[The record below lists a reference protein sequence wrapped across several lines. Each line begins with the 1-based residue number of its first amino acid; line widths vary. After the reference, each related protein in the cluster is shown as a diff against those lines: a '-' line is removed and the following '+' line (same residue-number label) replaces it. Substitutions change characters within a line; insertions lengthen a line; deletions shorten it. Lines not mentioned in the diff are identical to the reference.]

1 MDKIIAR
8 SSHRYRVL
16 FIVLTTLALLS
27 VIIFSSYRAS
37 AESATPAANEHIITL
52 HDNGTDKG
60 FITKKSTLREALA
73 EQNIRVDAKDLIEP
87 GLDNKLVAGSYQV
100 NIYRARPI
108 AIHDGKVDTK
118 VITAYR
124 TPSQIAKEAN
134 VVLHDEDITE
144 LAPSSDP
151 LSDGA
156 AEVMT
161 ITRATQFTFN
171 FYGKIEI
178 AYTQAKTVGDMLKEK
193 HITMGS
199 KDGLS
204 VTTSTPIS
212 AGMSIRIWRDG
223 VQTITQDEDLKF
235 DTKTIKD
242 ADRPV
247 SFHEVQTPGENGKK
261 TVTYEVNLQNGVE
274 VSRKEINSITTKQAV
289 QEVVVIGTKVELPA
303 GSHEDWM
310 AAAGISPDDYG
321 YVNYIVGREG
331 GWEPCKVQ
339 GGAIDCTYAANGGR
353 MGYGIVQATPGAK
366 MASAGSDWATN
377 PITQLRWAT
386 GYAVGRYG
394 SWSGAYNHWLA
405 SHNW

>member
-16 FIVLTTLALLS
+16 FIVLTTLLLLS

-37 AESATPAANEHIITL
+37 AESATPAANEHIVTL

-60 FITKKSTLREALA
+60 FITRKSTLREALA

-87 GLDNKLVAGSYQV
+87 GLDDKLIAGSYQV

-134 VVLHDEDITE
+134 VSLHDEDMTR

-161 ITRATQFTFN
+161 ITRAMQFTFN
-171 FYGKIEI
+171 FYGKTET

-193 HITMGS
+193 HITMDP
-199 KDGLS
+199 KDGVSPS
-204 VTTSTPIS
+204 VAMSIA
-212 AGMSIRIWRDG
+212 AGMVVRIWRDG
-223 VQTITQDEDLKF
+223 VQTITQDEDVKF
-235 DTKTIKD
+235 DTKTIQD
-242 ADRPV
+242 ADQPV
-247 SFHEVQTPGENGKK
+247 GYRKVQAPGENGKK
-261 TVTYEVNLQNGVE
+261 TVTYEVNLTNGVE
-274 VSRKEINSITTKQAV
+274 TSRKEINSVVTHQPIEQVEVVGSRPIFSGDFAAALAQLRKCEAGGNYANTNNPTYRGAYQYDYKTWANYQGYYDPAAAPPAV
-289 QEVVVIGTKVELPA
+289 QDQKAWETYQRRGWQPWPVCGAPLP
-303 GSHEDWM
+303 D
-310 AAAGISPDDYG
+310 
-321 YVNYIVGREG
+321 
-331 GWEPCKVQ
+331 
-339 GGAIDCTYAANGGR
+339 TYR
-353 MGYGIVQATPGAK
+353 
-366 MASAGSDWATN
+366 
-377 PITQLRWAT
+377 
-386 GYAVGRYG
+386 
-394 SWSGAYNHWLA
+394 
-405 SHNW
+405 

>member
-73 EQNIRVDAKDLIEP
+73 EQHIRVDAKDLIEP
-87 GLDNKLVAGSYQV
+87 GLDAKLVAGSYQV

-124 TPSQIAKEAN
+124 TPKQIAKEAH
-134 VVLHDEDITE
+134 VTLHDEDITQ

-171 FYGKIEI
+171 FYGKAET

-193 HITMGS
+193 HITMGP

-204 VTTSTPIS
+204 VTASTPMS

-223 VQTITQDEDLKF
+223 VQTITQDEDVKF

-247 SFHEVQTPGENGKK
+247 NYHEVQTAGENGKK
-261 TVTYEVNLQNGVE
+261 TVTYEVNLQNGIE
-274 VSRKEINSITTKQAV
+274 VARKEINSITTKQAT
-289 QEVVVIGTKVELPA
+289 QEVVVVGTKVELPP

-310 AAAGISPDDYG
+310 AAAGISADDYG
-321 YVNYIVGREG
+321 YVNYIVNREG
-331 GWEPCKVQ
+331 GWQPCKVQ
-339 GGAIDCTYAANGGR
+339 GGSIDCTYAANGGR

-366 MASAGSDWATN
+366 MATAGDDWATN
-377 PITQLRWAT
+377 PITQLKWAT

-394 SWSGAYNHWLA
+394 SWSGAYNHWLV

>member
-27 VIIFSSYRAS
+27 VLIFSSYRAS

-73 EQNIRVDAKDLIEP
+73 EQHIRVDAKDLIEP
-87 GLDNKLVAGSYQV
+87 GLDSKLVAGSYQV

-108 AIHDGKVDTK
+108 AIHDDKVDTK

-124 TPSQIAKEAN
+124 TPKQIAKEAN
-134 VVLHDEDITE
+134 VTLHDEDITQ

-171 FYGKIEI
+171 FYGKTET

-193 HITMGS
+193 HITMGP

-204 VTTSTPIS
+204 VAASTPVS

-223 VQTITQDEDLKF
+223 VQTITQDEDVKF

-242 ADRPV
+242 ADRPI
-247 SFHEVQTPGENGKK
+247 SYHEVQTAGENGKK

-274 VSRKEINSITTKQAV
+274 VSRKEINSITTKQAT
-289 QEVVVIGTKVELPA
+289 QEVVVVGTKVELPP

-310 AAAGISPDDYG
+310 AAAGISASDYG
-321 YVNYIVGREG
+321 YVNYIVDHEDHS
-331 GWEPCKVQ
+331 WEPCKVQ
-339 GGAIDCTYAANGGR
+339 GGAVDCTYPGTA
-353 MGYGIVQATPGAK
+353 MVGYGLVQATPGSK
-366 MASAGSDWATN
+366 MASAGSDWQTN

-386 GYAVGRYG
+386 SYAVGKYG
-394 SWSGAYNHWLA
+394 SWQAAYNHWV
-405 SHNW
+405 SFKNW

>member
-8 SSHRYRVL
+8 SSHRHRVL

-134 VVLHDEDITE
+134 VTLHDEDITE

-171 FYGKIEI
+171 FYGKTET

-193 HITMGS
+193 HITMGP

-204 VTTSTPIS
+204 VTASTPIS

-235 DTKTIKD
+235 DTKTVKD

-261 TVTYEVNLQNGVE
+261 TVTYEVNLQNGIE

-339 GGAIDCTYAANGGR
+339 GGAIDCTYAVNGGR

-394 SWSGAYNHWLA
+394 SWSGAYNHWLV

>member
-73 EQNIRVDAKDLIEP
+73 EQHIRVDAKDLIEP
-87 GLDNKLVAGSYQV
+87 GLDAKLVAGSYQV

-124 TPSQIAKEAN
+124 TPKQIAKEAK
-134 VVLHDEDITE
+134 VTLHDEDITQ

-171 FYGKIEI
+171 FYGKAET

-193 HITMGS
+193 HITMGP

-204 VTTSTPIS
+204 VTASTPMS

-223 VQTITQDEDLKF
+223 VQTITQDEDVKF

-247 SFHEVQTPGENGKK
+247 NYHEVQTAGENGKK
-261 TVTYEVNLQNGVE
+261 TVTYEVNLQNGIE
-274 VSRKEINSITTKQAV
+274 VSRKEINSITTKQAT
-289 QEVVVIGTKVELPA
+289 QEVVVVGTKVELPP

-310 AAAGISPDDYG
+310 AAAGISADDYG
-321 YVNYIVGREG
+321 YVNYIVNREG
-331 GWEPCKVQ
+331 GWQPCKVQ
-339 GGAIDCTYAANGGR
+339 GGSIDCTYAANGGR

-366 MASAGSDWATN
+366 MASAGDDWATN
-377 PITQLRWAT
+377 PITQLKWAT

-394 SWSGAYNHWLA
+394 SWSGAYDFWIENHHW
-405 SHNW
+405 

>member
-73 EQNIRVDAKDLIEP
+73 EQHIRVDAKDLIEP
-87 GLDNKLVAGSYQV
+87 GLDAKLVAGSYQV

-124 TPSQIAKEAN
+124 TPKQIANEAN
-134 VVLHDEDITE
+134 VTLHDEDITQ

-171 FYGKIEI
+171 FYGKAET

-193 HITMGS
+193 HITMGP

-204 VTTSTPIS
+204 VTASTPMS

-223 VQTITQDEDLKF
+223 VQTITQDEDVKF

-247 SFHEVQTPGENGKK
+247 NYHEVQTAGENGKK
-261 TVTYEVNLQNGVE
+261 TVTYEVNLQNGIE
-274 VSRKEINSITTKQAV
+274 VARKEINSITTKQAT
-289 QEVVVIGTKVELPA
+289 QEVVVVGTKIELPP

-310 AAAGISPDDYG
+310 AAAGISADDYG
-321 YVNYIVGREG
+321 YVNYIVNREG
-331 GWEPCKVQ
+331 GWQPCKVQ
-339 GGAIDCTYAANGGR
+339 GGSIDCTYAANGGR

-366 MASAGSDWATN
+366 MASAGDDWATN
-377 PITQLRWAT
+377 PITQLKWAT

-394 SWSGAYNHWLA
+394 SWSGAYDFWIENHHW
-405 SHNW
+405 

>member
-8 SSHRYRVL
+8 SSHRHRVL

-27 VIIFSSYRAS
+27 VIILSSYRAN

-60 FITKKSTLREALA
+60 FITKKTTLREALA
-73 EQNIRVDAKDLIEP
+73 EQHIRVDAKDLIEP
-87 GLDNKLVAGSYQV
+87 GLDSKLVAGSYQV

-124 TPSQIAKEAN
+124 TPGQIAKEAN
-134 VVLHDEDITE
+134 VVLHDEDITQ

-171 FYGKIEI
+171 FYGKTEA

-193 HITMGS
+193 HITMGP

-204 VTTSTPIS
+204 VPISTPIS
-212 AGMSIRIWRDG
+212 KGMSIRIWRDG
-223 VQTITQDEDLKF
+223 VQTITQDEDIKF

-247 SFHEVQTPGENGKK
+247 SYHEVQTAGENGKK

-274 VSRKEINSITTKQAV
+274 VSRKEINSITTKQAT
-289 QEVVVIGTKVELPA
+289 QEVVVVGTKVELPA

-310 AAAGISPDDYG
+310 AAAGIASGDYG
-321 YVNYIVGREG
+321 YVNYIVNREG
-331 GWEPCKVQ
+331 GWNPCKVQ
-339 GGAIDCTYAANGGR
+339 GGAIDCTYAVNGGR
-353 MGYGIVQATPGAK
+353 MGYGIVQATPGSK
-366 MASAGSDWATN
+366 MASAGDDWATN
-377 PITQLRWAT
+377 PITQLKWAT

-394 SWSGAYNHWLA
+394 SWRGAYDFWTENHHW
-405 SHNW
+405 

>member
-1 MDKIIAR
+1 
-8 SSHRYRVL
+8 
-16 FIVLTTLALLS
+16 VLTTLALLS

-73 EQNIRVDAKDLIEP
+73 EQHIRVDAKDLIEP
-87 GLDNKLVAGSYQV
+87 GLDDKLIAGSYQV

-134 VVLHDEDITE
+134 VTLHDEDITE

-171 FYGKIEI
+171 FYGKTET

-193 HITMGS
+193 HITMGP

-212 AGMSIRIWRDG
+212 KGMSIRIWRDG
-223 VQTITQDEDLKF
+223 VQTITQDEDVKF

-247 SFHEVQTPGENGKK
+247 SYHEVQTAGENGKK

-274 VSRKEINSITTKQAV
+274 VSRKEINSITTKQAT
-289 QEVVVIGTKVELPA
+289 QEVVVVGTKVELPA

-310 AAAGISPDDYG
+310 AAAGISADDYG
-321 YVNYIVGREG
+321 YVNYIVNREG
-331 GWEPCKVQ
+331 GWNPCKVQ
-339 GGAIDCTYAANGGR
+339 GGSIDCTYAVNGGR

-366 MASAGSDWATN
+366 MASAGADWATN
-377 PITQLRWAT
+377 PITQLKWAT

-394 SWSGAYNHWLA
+394 SWRGAYDFWISNHHW
-405 SHNW
+405 